1 MPDRVALITGGARG
15 IGRAAALA
23 LAGAGW
29 AVAICYRTSRGE
41 ALETVKAI
49 EAHGV
54 KGLCFEA
61 DVSDPDAAS
70 GLVGKVEAEWGRID
84 ALVNCAG
91 PYRKVGLLEETPE
104 GWRGMFDDNLHHVF
118 YMSRAVAP
126 GMKERKWG
134 RIVNFSVAGADR
146 LGARTEITPYYIAKA
161 GVLMLTRSLARV
173 LARDGITVNAVSP
186 GFIDSGNDILK
197 DLEDVT
203 RTIPA
208 GRIGHTKDAASAV
221 MYLLSDEAS
230 YVSGTNIIISGAW
243 GL

>member
-1 MPDRVALITGGARG
+1 MPERVALITGGARG
-15 IGRAAALA
+15 IGRDAAVA

-29 AVAICYRTSRGE
+29 DVAICYRTSKDE

-54 KGLCFEA
+54 KGLSFEA
-61 DVSDPDAAS
+61 DVSDPDAAAK
-70 GLVGKVEAEWGRID
+70 LVRDVESEWGRID

-91 PYRKVGLLEETPE
+91 PYRKVNLLEETPE
-104 GWRGMFDDNLHHVF
+104 GWRGMFDYNLHHVF
-118 YMSRAVAP
+118 YMSRAAAP
-126 GMKERKWG
+126 GMKSRKWG

-146 LGARTEITPYYIAKA
+146 LGSRTEITPYYIAKA

-173 LARDGITVNAVSP
+173 LAQDGITVNAVSP
-186 GFIDSGNDILK
+186 GFIDSGNGILN

-203 RTIPA
+203 KTIPA
-208 GRIGHTKDAASAV
+208 GHIGETKDAVGAV

-230 YVSGTNIIISGAW
+230 YVSGTNIIVSGGW

>member
-1 MPDRVALITGGARG
+1 MPGRVALITGGARG
-15 IGRAAALA
+15 IGRDAAAALA
-23 LAGAGW
+23 AAGW
-29 AVAICYRTSRGE
+29 DVAICYRTSRDE

-54 KGLCFEA
+54 KGLSFEA
-61 DVSDPDAAS
+61 DVSDPDTAAK
-70 GLVGKVEAEWGRID
+70 LVRDVEAEWGRID

-91 PYRKVGLLEETPE
+91 PYRKVSLLEETPG

-118 YMSRAVAP
+118 YMSRAAAP
-126 GMKERKWG
+126 GMKSRKWG

-173 LARDGITVNAVSP
+173 LAPDGVTVNAVSP
-186 GFIDSGNDILK
+186 GLIDSGNGILH

-203 RTIPA
+203 KTIPA
-208 GRIGHTKDAASAV
+208 GHVGRTKDAVGAV

-230 YVSGTNIIISGAW
+230 YVNGTNIIVSGGW

>member
-197 DLEDVT
+197 DLEEVT

>member
-1 MPDRVALITGGARG
+1 MPGRVALITGGARG
-15 IGRAAALA
+15 IGRDTAVA

-29 AVAICYRTSRGE
+29 DVAICYRTSRTD
-41 ALETVKAI
+41 ALETVRAI
-49 EAHGV
+49 EVHGV

-70 GLVGKVEAEWGRID
+70 GLVGNVESEWGRID

-91 PYRKVGLLEETPE
+91 PYRKVSLLEETPE

-173 LARDGITVNAVSP
+173 LAPGGVTVNAVSP
-186 GFIDSGNDILK
+186 GFIDSGNDILRG
-197 DLEDVT
+197 LEDVA

-208 GRIGHTKDAASAV
+208 GRVGRTKDAASAV
-221 MYLLSDEAS
+221 LYLLSDEAS
-230 YVSGTNIIISGAW
+230 YVSGTNIIVSGAW

>member
-1 MPDRVALITGGARG
+1 MPERVALITGGARG
-15 IGRAAALA
+15 IGRDAAVA

-29 AVAICYRTSRGE
+29 DVAICYRTSRDE
-41 ALETVKAI
+41 ALETVKTI
-49 EAHGV
+49 EAEGA

-61 DVSDPDAAS
+61 DVSDPDSAS
-70 GLVGKVEAEWGRID
+70 RLVKTVEDECGRID

-91 PYRKVGLLEETPE
+91 PYRKVSLLEETPE

-126 GMKERKWG
+126 GMQSRKWG

-173 LARDGITVNAVSP
+173 LAPDGITVNAVSP
-186 GFIDSGNDILK
+186 GFIDSGNDTLK

-203 RTIPA
+203 KTIPA
-208 GRIGHTKDAASAV
+208 GYVGQTKDAVGAV
-221 MYLLSDEAS
+221 LYLLSDEAS
-230 YVSGTNIIISGAW
+230 YVNGTNIIVSGGW